1 MNCRN
6 FSFFLTGLGIDI
18 FIKCLIEWICYICA
32 SKINGQVK
40 DNILSKRIRS
50 ITESATLEMT
60 RRSRELK
67 AQGRDIIALSIGE
80 PDFDTPGPV
89 KEAAKKAIDDNITH
103 YSPVA
108 GFAALRE
115 AIAHKLK
122 RDNGLNYKASQIVVS
137 NGAKQSLANVFMSI
151 LNPGDEVVIPAPYWV
166 SYADIIK
173 LAEGKAVVIHTD
185 IQHDF
190 KLSPAQLEAAITS
203 KTKAFLFNSPS
214 NPTGTVYTAEEI
226 KAFAEVLKKH
236 PDVLIVSDEIYE
248 HINFSGKH
256 VSIAAVESVKD
267 QIVVVNGVSKGYAMT
282 GWRIGYIAAPKFIA
296 DACTKLQG
304 QITSGP
310 GSISQMAAL
319 TAVENPTQDSDY
331 LHHMVAVF
339 KERRD
344 MLLKLLDEI
353 PGIKTNRPQGAF
365 YVFPDVSYY
374 FGKTD
379 GSFKIN
385 DSYDFCMYL
394 LDKACVAL
402 VSGDSFGD
410 PACVRISYATST
422 DLIREAVRRIGIA
435 LEKLN

>member
-1 MNCRN
+1 MK
-6 FSFFLTGLGIDI
+6 DI
-18 FIKCLIEWICYICA
+18 
-32 SKINGQVK
+32 
-40 DNILSKRIRS
+40 ILSTRIKNIS
-50 ITESATLEMT
+50 ESATLEMT

-80 PDFDTPGPV
+80 PDFDTPEPV

-108 GFAALRE
+108 GFAALRN

-122 RDNGLNYKASQIVVS
+122 RDNGLNYKPSQIVVS

-151 LNPGDEVVIPAPYWV
+151 LNPGDEVVIAAPFWV

-173 LAEGKAVVIHTD
+173 LAEGKVVVVHTD

-190 KLSPAQLEAAITS
+190 KLSPDQLEAAITP

-226 KAFAEVLKKH
+226 MALAEVLKKH
-236 PDVLIVSDEIYE
+236 PEILIVSDEIYE

-256 VSIAAVESVKD
+256 VSIAALDTVKD
-267 QIVVVNGVSKGYAMT
+267 HVVVVNGVSKGYAMT
-282 GWRIGYIAAPKFIA
+282 GWRIGYIAAPQFIA
-296 DACTKLQG
+296 DACVKLQG
-304 QITSGP
+304 QITSGA

-344 MLLKLLDEI
+344 MLLQLLREI
-353 PGIKTNRPQGAF
+353 PGIKVNRPQGAF
-365 YVFPDVSYY
+365 YVFPDVSSY
-374 FGKTD
+374 FGKKYGD
-379 GSFKIN
+379 VIIN
-385 DSYDFCMYL
+385 NSYDLCIYL
-394 LDKACVAL
+394 LNTAGVAL
-402 VSGDSFGD
+402 VAGDAFGD
-410 PACVRISYATST
+410 PSCVRISYATST
-422 DLIREAVRRIGIA
+422 DLIREAVSRIGTA
-435 LEKLN
+435 LEKLK